1 MNPTVSVN
9 TTLPPTPPSSG
20 SHPSRLVGLS
30 VAKSASRASTSD
42 FARTLKSVDL
52 PAFV

>member
-9 TTLPPTPPSSG
+9 SMRCLFGNVMLRVVG
-20 SHPSRLVGLS
+20 SS
-30 VAKSASRASTSD
+30 VAKRRLAAITSAPVSK
-42 FARTLKSVDL
+42 FKSVDL